1 MKKLIITTILVISFV
16 FSVFIVL
23 KQNKQQVSGVQQL
36 KTEIVDYLP
45 ITIPREFKDGG
56 CWTGSNIASSNSK
69 AYRCTI
75 GHNLYDPCF
84 ETDDKKVI
92 CGITPLGDEYSFEL
106 RLTEPL
112 PDNSARAKKDSGLS
126 SWIVKLDNDVV
137 CMKFSG
143 TAGDIPRADGKMGD
157 LYFYTCDDES
167 VIVGHIDTSEP
178 VWSVLT
184 TFIKQSGS
192 EYIVHKVIKA
202 WR

>member
-1 MKKLIITTILVISFV
+1 MLFIFNLGKKE
-16 FSVFIVL
+16 
-23 KQNKQQVSGVQQL
+23 QNPKEVEN
-36 KTEIVDYLP
+36 KTEIIDYKQSIVP
-45 ITIPREFKDGG
+45 AESKSGN

-84 ETDDKKVI
+84 ETDDKKVV
-92 CGITPLGDEYSFEL
+92 CGVTPFGNEYGFEL

-112 PDNSARAKKDSGLS
+112 PDNSARANKDSGLS

-137 CMKFSG
+137 CVKFSG
-143 TAGDIPRADGKMGD
+143 TAGEIPRADGKMGD

-178 VWSVLT
+178 VWSVRT
-184 TFIKQSGS
+184 AFIKQNGS

>member
-1 MKKLIITTILVISFV
+1 MLFLFNSGNKE
-16 FSVFIVL
+16 
-23 KQNKQQVSGVQQL
+23 QNPKGVEN
-36 KTEIVDYLP
+36 KTEIIDYEQNFVP
-45 ITIPREFKDGG
+45 TESKNGS
-56 CWTGSNIASSNSK
+56 CWTGSNIASSNPK
-69 AYRCTI
+69 AYRCTV
-75 GHNLYDPCF
+75 GHDLYDPCF
-84 ETDDKKVI
+84 ETEDKKVI
-92 CGITPLGDEYSFEL
+92 CGITPLSDKYGFEL

-137 CMKFSG
+137 CMKLSG

-157 LYFYTCDDES
+157 LYFYTCDDNS
-167 VIVGHIDTSEP
+167 VIVGYIDTTES
-178 VWSVLT
+178 VWSVRT